1 MYCDKDGNGAEG
13 GVPWNLRRGVKAPL
27 TAAGTL
33 GLSAESGE
41 GAGRG
46 RGDLG
51 RGDQASSASVV
62 RRRLESHRGS
72 SGP

>member
-13 GVPWNLRRGVKAPL
+13 GVPWNRLGVKAPL
-27 TAAGTL
+27 TAAGML
-33 GLSAESGE
+33 GLGAEWRE

-51 RGDQASSASVV
+51 RGDRASSA
-62 RRRLESHRGS
+62 
-72 SGP
+72 

>member
-13 GVPWNLRRGVKAPL
+13 GVPWNRLGVKAPL

-33 GLSAESGE
+33 GLSAEWRE

-51 RGDQASSASVV
+51 RGDQASSA
-62 RRRLESHRGS
+62 
-72 SGP
+72 